1 MREKNGHNPR
11 DVAAMPLMLFSWKK
25 SWNSV
30 LFVLHWE
37 FHVFMCILTV
47 WWTCIYVSVFL
58 RICMYECVCIKVH
71 MSVFKCV
78 CVSVWTLLCLTVHI
92 CLRVCV
98 TCGWMYACMSVCA
111 YSFVSAYICVHCVC
125 VSKCAHSCH
134 PKPAMGLQGWAV
146 GCPVL
151 IGDSS
156 SILQEA
162 ILTSSWGQGAE
173 QRSSDLLNDTN
184 QLNATLFLHLLS

>member
-1 MREKNGHNPR
+1 
-11 DVAAMPLMLFSWKK
+11 
-25 SWNSV
+25 
-30 LFVLHWE
+30 
-37 FHVFMCILTV
+37 
-47 WWTCIYVSVFL
+47 
-58 RICMYECVCIKVH
+58 
-71 MSVFKCV
+71 
-78 CVSVWTLLCLTVHI
+78 
-92 CLRVCV
+92 
-98 TCGWMYACMSVCA
+98 MSVCA

-173 QRSSDLLNDTN
+173 QRSSDLLQIPQQVGEALRGSDCQAHTPLRGRAASLWHVGDSPRPCCPALRAPIVGDKWLCAIA
-184 QLNATLFLHLLS
+184 QDPAGDGSALRC